1 MKASGINYLVDAG
14 PLVALLDSSDQ
25 WHRWSAGTLGVLGDV
40 RLATT
45 ETALAEA
52 CHLLGFSRSAVLTVV
67 HMVAA
72 GMLIPFPT
80 LAEDAGRIGTLLQK
94 YPQMDLGD
102 ATLVVLSE
110 RIPRAKLI
118 TVDRTDF
125 SVYRRADGT
134 AVPSV
139 MPPA

>member
-1 MKASGINYLVDAG
+1 VKASDVNYLVDAG
-14 PLVALLDSSDQ
+14 PLVGLLSERDQ
-25 WHRWSAGTLGVLGDV
+25 WHEWSINTLSVLEE

-52 CHLLGFSRSAVLTVV
+52 CYLLGNRRAAILEIVRMVEAGVLI
-67 HMVAA
+67 
-72 GMLIPFPT
+72 LFPT
-80 LAEDAGRIGTLLQK
+80 LAGDAGRIGVLLEK

-110 RIPRAKLI
+110 RIPRARLI

-134 AVPSV
+134 TVPCV
-139 MPPA
+139 MPPV

>member
-1 MKASGINYLVDAG
+1 MSER
-14 PLVALLDSSDQ
+14 DQ
-25 WHRWSAGTLGVLGDV
+25 WHDRSVKTLTVLQE

-52 CHLLGFSRSAVLTVV
+52 CHLLSHSRPAVLAVIG
-67 HMVAA
+67 MVAA
-72 GMLIPFPT
+72 GIVIPIPT
-80 LAEDAGRIGTLLQK
+80 LAEDAARIAQLLEK
-94 YPQMDLGD
+94 YPKMDIGD

-110 RIPRAKLI
+110 RIPRARLI

-125 SVYRRADGT
+125 TVYRRKDGT

-139 MPPA
+139 MPPTA